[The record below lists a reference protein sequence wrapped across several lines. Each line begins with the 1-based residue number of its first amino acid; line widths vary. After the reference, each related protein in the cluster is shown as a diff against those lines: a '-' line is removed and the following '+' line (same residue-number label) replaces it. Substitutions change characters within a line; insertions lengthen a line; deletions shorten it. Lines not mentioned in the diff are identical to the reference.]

1 MTPPDVSPPDGT
13 FERMQSEDMANE
25 VRVLWIEVGVCAL
38 LALLVAIYLIVE

>member
-25 VRVLWIEVGVCAL
+25 VRVLWSEVGVCAL